1 MAELRH
7 QVPVTHFTHPPF
19 GSPSELAMLPDAV
32 TAEIFASLTAA
43 PVGFHTEHWVHA
55 FRLCL
60 AERPSHVAADAFAT
74 TFGPDAPSL
83 PEAAGGAAAAD
94 AGARLADRLGG
105 RRSIVRTDRL
115 ELSKNIVRGF
125 LAFDELLAAR

>member
-83 PEAAGGAAAAD
+83 HEVAASDAATAP
-94 AGARLADRLGG
+94 GARLADRRGHRPSF
-105 RRSIVRTDRL
+105 RRPGRL
-115 ELSKNIVRGF
+115 ER
-125 LAFDELLAAR
+125 